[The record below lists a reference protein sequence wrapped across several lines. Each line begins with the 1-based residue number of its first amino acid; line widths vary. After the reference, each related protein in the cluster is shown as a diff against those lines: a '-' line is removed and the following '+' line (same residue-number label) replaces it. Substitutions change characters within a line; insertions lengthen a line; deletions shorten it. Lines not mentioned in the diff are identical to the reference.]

1 MGTPGACK
9 ASSSGSA
16 IPSLPPRS
24 GRSCTTPGT
33 GPAPRH
39 AVPTWKQ
46 SWTAQA
52 PRGILAAG
60 FVHMDT
66 VLLRRIYALIV
77 IGHGTRRAYLA
88 GITANP
94 DGAWTTQ
101 AAHNFLM
108 EPGPRM
114 TGVKFL
120 ITDRAGQFTA
130 GFDAVFLAGGITIVA
145 SPPQAPKANAIC
157 ERVIG
162 TLRREVPGRL
172 LIVSECHLRQVLTE
186 CLAHYNTADRT
197 APWANCHQL
206 TLIADRRRSASPSTG
221 SAEDR
226 SSAPSRPST
235 RSPPE
240 SSRPLPKD
248 AGHRPD
254 RVFEPQRSIL
264 AAARHMRPRPRRLTV
279 LFTLGRR

>member
-66 VLLRRIYALIV
+66 VLLRRVYALIV

-101 AAHNFLM
+101 AARNFLM

-130 GFDAVFLAGGITIVA
+130 GFDAVFLAGGITNCGQPTA
-145 SPPQAPKANAIC
+145 GTQSERHLRTGHRDPAARSPRPTAHRQRVPPAPGSD
-157 ERVIG
+157 R
-162 TLRREVPGRL
+162 VPGALQHRRPYRAL
-172 LIVSECHLRQVLTE
+172 GQLPPAHAHSRPPKISLAEHRIRRRQVLGALTTE
-186 CLAHYNTADRT
+186 Y
-197 APWANCHQL
+197 
-206 TLIADRRRSASPSTG
+206 
-221 SAEDR
+221 E
-226 SSAPSRPST
+226 
-235 RSPPE
+235 
-240 SSRPLPKD
+240 
-248 AGHRPD
+248 
-254 RVFEPQRSIL
+254 V
-264 AAARHMRPRPRRLTV
+264 AA
-279 LFTLGRR
+279 